1 MSWVLAFHVIFV
13 VIWFSGLFYLPRLFV
28 YHATCEDT
36 PGQERFKIMERK
48 LYIMSHI
55 GAIGTAVFGLW
66 LLIAYAYTTYSSTT
80 WLWVKLFFVLLLYGF
95 HLYCGRLVKNFRE
108 NKNIKGHVYYRLINE
123 LPVLP
128 LFVIVILV
136 IVKPF

>member
-28 YHATCEDT
+28 YHASCEDT
-36 PGQERFKIMERK
+36 PGKERFKIMERK
-48 LYIMSHI
+48 LYIMTHI
-55 GAIGTAVFGLW
+55 GGVGTTVFGLW
-66 LLIAYAYTTYSSTT
+66 LLFSYAYTTYSSSV
-80 WLWVKLFFVLLLYGF
+80 WLWVKLLFVVLLYGF
-95 HLYCGRLVKNFRE
+95 HVYCGKLVKNFRD
-108 NKNIKGHVYYRLINE
+108 NKNIKGHVYYRIINE